1 MKRILAGWQSKNA
14 ELRVCSLSSRRKCMD
29 PEVLCQRD
37 VLLGPDDP
45 AWKPVKVERLIISH
59 LKTVDY
65 LRNSYRLVH

>member
-1 MKRILAGWQSKNA
+1 
-14 ELRVCSLSSRRKCMD
+14 MD